1 MDLMFKLV
9 FIFFL
14 QIKTIKSNN
23 LSFINKNWGE
33 IGYVDLFV
41 ANIPFSM
48 LQLPFFCLTFV
59 LTKDENALNLIIDIG
74 NTMAKVAL
82 FDDGEPVEVLT
93 ESNQSLDGL
102 QALCSKY
109 PVERGIVAT
118 VIDLSERVQADL
130 AALPFPL
137 LRLDHQTPLP
147 VVNLYETPETL
158 GYDRMA
164 AVVGANELFPHR
176 DILVID
182 AGTCITYEF
191 IDSKGQYHGGNIS
204 PGMQMRF
211 KALHRF
217 TGRLPLVGAT
227 GRKLPMGRDTETA
240 IRAGVMKGME
250 YEISGYIESM
260 KHKYPELLV
269 FLTGGDEFSFDS
281 TVKSIIF
288 ADRFLVLKGLNRI
301 LNYNNGRI

>member
-1 MDLMFKLV
+1 M
-9 FIFFL
+9 
-14 QIKTIKSNN
+14 
-23 LSFINKNWGE
+23 
-33 IGYVDLFV
+33 
-41 ANIPFSM
+41 
-48 LQLPFFCLTFV
+48 
-59 LTKDENALNLIIDIG
+59 NLIIDIG
-74 NTMAKVAL
+74 NTAAKVAL
-82 FDDGEPVEVLT
+82 FDGGEMVEVLT
-93 ESNQSLDGL
+93 ESNQSLDCL
-102 QALCSKY
+102 EALCAKY
-109 PVERGIVAT
+109 PVEQGIVAT
-118 VIDLSERVQADL
+118 VIDLSERVL
-130 AALPFPL
+130 AALVALPFPL
-137 LRLDHQTPLP
+137 LWLDSKTPLP
-147 VVNLYETPETL
+147 VTNLYETPETL

-164 AVVGANELFPHR
+164 AVVGANEQYPRR

-211 KALHRF
+211 KALNQF
-217 TGRLPLVGAT
+217 TGRLPLIDSN

-240 IRAGVMKGME
+240 IRAGVLKGME

-269 FLTGGDEFSFDS
+269 FLTGGDELSFDS
-281 TVKSIIF
+281 SVKSIIF

>member
-1 MDLMFKLV
+1 MRERTEEEPKKKIISLRCFDFS
-9 FIFFL
+9 FF
-14 QIKTIKSNN
+14 T
-23 LSFINKNWGE
+23 
-33 IGYVDLFV
+33 
-41 ANIPFSM
+41 
-48 LQLPFFCLTFV
+48 LPLRP
-59 LTKDENALNLIIDIG
+59 LKDKNALNLIIDIG
-74 NTMAKVAL
+74 NTAAKVAL
-82 FDDGEPVEVLT
+82 FDGGEMVEVLT
-93 ESNQSLDGL
+93 ESNQSLDCL
-102 QALCSKY
+102 EALCVKY
-109 PVERGIVAT
+109 PVEQGIVAT
-118 VIDLSERVQADL
+118 VIDLSERVL
-130 AALPFPL
+130 AALVALPFPL
-137 LRLDHQTPLP
+137 LWLDSKTPLP
-147 VVNLYETPETL
+147 VTNLYETPETL

-164 AVVGANELFPHR
+164 AVVGANEQYPRR

-211 KALHRF
+211 KALNQF
-217 TGRLPLVGAT
+217 TGRLPLIDSK

-240 IRAGVMKGME
+240 IRAGVLKGME

-269 FLTGGDEFSFDS
+269 FLTGGDDFSFDS
-281 TVKSIIF
+281 SVKSIIF

>member
-1 MDLMFKLV
+1 M
-9 FIFFL
+9 
-14 QIKTIKSNN
+14 
-23 LSFINKNWGE
+23 
-33 IGYVDLFV
+33 
-41 ANIPFSM
+41 
-48 LQLPFFCLTFV
+48 
-59 LTKDENALNLIIDIG
+59 
-74 NTMAKVAL
+74 
-82 FDDGEPVEVLT
+82 VEVLT
-93 ESNQSLDGL
+93 DSNQSLDCL
-102 QALCSKY
+102 EPLCAKY
-109 PVERGIVAT
+109 PIQQGIVAT
-118 VIDLSERVQADL
+118 VIDLSERILSEL

-137 LRLDHQTPLP
+137 LWLNHKTPLP
-147 VVNLYETPETL
+147 VTNLYETPETL

-164 AVVGANELFPHR
+164 AVVGANERFPHK

-191 IDSKGQYHGGNIS
+191 IDSEGRYHGGNIS

-211 KALHRF
+211 KALNRF
-217 TGRLPLVGAT
+217 TGRLPLIGAD

-240 IRAGVMKGME
+240 IRAGVLKGIE

-269 FLTGGDEFSFDS
+269 FLTGGDDFSFDS
-281 TVKSIIF
+281 SVKSIIF

>member
-1 MDLMFKLV
+1 LRERTEEEPKKKIISLRCFDFS
-9 FIFFL
+9 FF
-14 QIKTIKSNN
+14 T
-23 LSFINKNWGE
+23 
-33 IGYVDLFV
+33 
-41 ANIPFSM
+41 
-48 LQLPFFCLTFV
+48 LPLRP
-59 LTKDENALNLIIDIG
+59 LKDKNALNLIIDIG
-74 NTMAKVAL
+74 NTAAKVAL
-82 FDDGEPVEVLT
+82 FDGGEMVEVLT
-93 ESNQSLDGL
+93 ESNQSLDCL
-102 QALCSKY
+102 EVLCAKY
-109 PVERGIVAT
+109 PVEQGIVAT
-118 VIDLSERVQADL
+118 VIDLSERVL
-130 AALPFPL
+130 AALVALPFPL
-137 LRLDHQTPLP
+137 LWLDSKTPLP
-147 VVNLYETPETL
+147 VTNLYETPETL

-164 AVVGANELFPHR
+164 AVVGANEQYPRR

-211 KALHRF
+211 KALNQF
-217 TGRLPLVGAT
+217 TGRLPLIDSN

-240 IRAGVMKGME
+240 IRAGVLKGME

-269 FLTGGDEFSFDS
+269 FLTGGDDFSFDS
-281 TVKSIIF
+281 SVKSIIF

>member
-1 MDLMFKLV
+1 MTKNV
-9 FIFFL
+9 
-14 QIKTIKSNN
+14 IKTI
-23 LSFINKNWGE
+23 IIKNITVCIVQFCQNRHFLILKKYIWKDNSL
-33 IGYVDLFV
+33 Y
-41 ANIPFSM
+41 M
-48 LQLPFFCLTFV
+48 LLVLFFCFTFAPA
-59 LTKDENALNLIIDIG
+59 KEGKALNLIIDIG

-82 FDDGEPVEVLT
+82 FDNNDIVEVLT
-93 ESNQSLDGL
+93 ESNYSLGCL
-102 QALCSKY
+102 AELCARY
-109 PVERGIVAT
+109 PIEQGIVAT
-118 VIDLSERVQADL
+118 VIDLNEQVLTDL
-130 AALPFPL
+130 AALSFPL
-137 LRLDHQTPLP
+137 LWLNHQTPLP

-164 AVVGANELFPHR
+164 AVVGANEQFPDK
-176 DILVID
+176 DILVVD

-211 KALHRF
+211 KALHQF
-217 TGRLPLVGAT
+217 TGRLPLIDSN

-240 IRAGVMKGME
+240 MRAGVLKGIE

-269 FLTGGDEFSFDS
+269 FLTGGDEFSFE
-281 TVKSIIF
+281 TNVKSVIF

-301 LNYNNGRI
+301 L